1 MYKVTAINDGK
12 PTVIHHPKVNGIKLP
27 TGSIAKE
34 LNLIDSFNFQI
45 YPGNPGYGKIRPFKT
60 LINVLNL
67 KTGQY
72 DFEGRVLQPNEE
84 MEDTG
89 VVNAAFTCEGE
100 LGYLH
105 DSQQKHREYR
115 GSPTAFLQ
123 EILNYHNSQVED
135 YKAFRL
141 GQVTVTDPNDYV
153 YYYTSAEQTT
163 FDTIKDKLL
172 DRLGGE
178 LQIRKVNGVRYLD
191 YLVRIGELKKNTPI
205 RLSKNLKNIT
215 KQVDPTSIITRLTV
229 LGARIESEDD
239 SATDASEARITIES
253 VNNGLPY
260 LDGYALIDEFGI
272 QGGSV
277 TYDDISNLTVLKR
290 RGQEY
295 LESQKTL
302 LAQYTLSAVDLSL
315 IGKAIDSFEVGNSH
329 PVFNP
334 IMNINEDLRIIGK
347 SIDINGPEGND
358 LTIGDK
364 FKQLH
369 QIQADNAR
377 AARNIA
383 QIQSQV
389 GAQSQRIGTL
399 SVEVKAVNESVAQIN
414 QAIMDNDLPGMNQ
427 AIVNLN
433 EAIYDLNSAIE
444 GIPIYGDATPEV
456 SGLMPAADKAKLN
469 LISTTQTID
478 LDQFKTLVGELQ
490 KKLQLISVVN
500 PVDLD
505 QMDSRITALEGGT
518 TNGNT

>member
-1 MYKVTAINDGK
+1 MYQVTAINEGVA
-12 PTVIHHPKVNGIKLP
+12 TVIHHPKVNKIKLP

-34 LNLIDSFNFQI
+34 INLIDSFNFQI
-45 YPGNPGYGKIRPFKT
+45 YPGNPGYGKIRPYKT
-60 LINVLNL
+60 LVNVLNL
-67 KTGQY
+67 KTGRY

-84 MEDTG
+84 MENSG

-115 GSPTAFLQ
+115 GSPTNFLQ

-135 YKAFRL
+135 YKYFRL

-153 YYYTSAEQTT
+153 YYYTGAEQTT

-178 LQIRKVNGVRYLD
+178 LQIRKVDGIRYLD
-191 YLVRIGELKKNTPI
+191 YLVRIGGLKKNTPI
-205 RLSKNLKNIT
+205 RLSKNLKSIT

-229 LGARIESEDD
+229 LGSRIQSEDD
-239 SATDASEARITIES
+239 AATDASEARVTIDS

-272 QGGSV
+272 QGGSI
-277 TYDDISNLTVLKR
+277 TYDDISNPIALKS
-290 RGQEY
+290 RGQLH

-302 LAQYTLSAVDLSL
+302 LAQYTLTAVDLSL
-315 IGKAIDSFEVGNSH
+315 INKAIDSFEVGNSH

-347 SIDINGPEGND
+347 TIDINGPEGND

-369 QIQADNAR
+369 QYQADAAK

-399 SVEVKAVNESVAQIN
+399 SAEVKAVNESVAQIN
-414 QAIMDNDLPGMNQ
+414 QAIIDSDLPGINQ
-427 AIVNLN
+427 AIIDLN
-433 EAIYDLNSAIE
+433 EAIYDLNASIE
-444 GIPIYGDATPEV
+444 GIPLYGDATPEV
-456 SGLMPAADKAKLN
+456 SGLMPALDKAKLN
-469 LISTTQTID
+469 LITANQLID
-478 LDQFKTLVGELQ
+478 LDQMKILLEELQ
-490 KKLQLISVVN
+490 EKLHLISVLN
-500 PVDLD
+500 PVNLD
-505 QMDSRITALEGGT
+505 EMNNRIVALEGGST
-518 TNGNT
+518 DGNT